1 VALSPTRRSAVP
13 QGSGWS
19 VRAASSALAAAGVC
33 AILSVLLA
41 GCDRR
46 GGSLPA
52 PLTSAAAV
60 AALPAAEAADGH
72 PVRLTGRV
80 TYFDGDWRILALED
94 PTGTVLVDSGDDPNL
109 SNEGEEAVLEGT
121 TAVRDGQVV
130 VTGPT
135 LSNITK
141 HPRAV
146 ASPTPIGDVLQG
158 RRDGRR
164 VEVHGTLHDV
174 QMVQGRLRGLVR
186 ADGQSAVVWVRSG
199 SVSDAHGLVGQAVR
213 ARGVPLRATTA
224 ARHRGESELFANDLG
239 DVLLVRPPAVTDTVM
254 TDAASIRRLSGFDT
268 SRRHRVRLRGV
279 VTYVDPAWNLTFV
292 QDATAGVFVFSGGV
306 ARPVLA
312 GDAVE
317 VVGVTNTGGF
327 APAVLGE
334 TLTVH
339 GRHAWPTA
347 AAVSLDE
354 LRGGGADAQ
363 WVRISGVIRRLWR
376 DNERHLYFEL
386 RTGGLA
392 IYGQVP
398 GFDGALPQHLVDSVV
413 TVHAVAG
420 ALTNS
425 RRQMTGVQLFVP
437 TLAHIG
443 VDSPAA
449 PDPFGIA
456 HWPIDRLLR
465 FGSPELAGRRMRV
478 RGRVTLVRGKSVY
491 LSDDTGALEVRS
503 VDPPDLRAGDVV
515 DAVGFPSTGTAYSLI
530 FEDAQVRRA
539 ATGAP
544 VQPLTLD
551 PTRLTSGAADAQ
563 LVEVEAVLL
572 ERVSTPD
579 GPTLLL
585 DADGTAFAAILDLR
599 TRHDALA
606 RLEPGSRLRLRGICN
621 VQLATTGI
629 QRKGRSFQLLI
640 PLEGG
645 IDVVR
650 APAFWTAGRALWVV
664 GLLAGVIVIALAWV
678 VVLRHRVAR
687 QTHDLVVA
695 KESAEAASRAKSEF
709 VANMSHEIRTP
720 MNGVLGMAELLA
732 GTPLTADQ
740 KQYLDTVRSSAS
752 TLLRVINDV
761 LDFSKI
767 EAGRLEMTRSPF
779 DVRALLRESLPG
791 LALAAHR
798 KGIELAWR
806 VEPDVPASILGDG
819 ERLRQILVNLVGNA
833 VKFTEIGEVVV
844 RVRLVDVDVAAG
856 DHLTCLDVSV
866 TDSGIGIPPD
876 KQAMIF
882 DAFTQADGSTSR
894 RYGGTGLGLS
904 ISARLVEMMGGRL
917 SVESLPG
924 QGSTFRVRVPL
935 DGLSAAP
942 PAPPAWLAGTRALLV
957 APPGGARGIAAAILG
972 DWGAEVTT
980 AADQAA
986 ALITVTEAT
995 FQLAI
1000 LDARVLVDAP
1010 AAVSAALAT
1019 RSPGLVSV
1027 VLVASN
1033 CPPEE
1038 LDAIRSGGTPLTT
1051 KPLRQGDLA
1060 TAIADVMPARARL
1073 VAPLIEHKRAERDRA
1088 QGTARVSGDA
1098 VLRVLLAEDNPVN
1111 QRVAVAMLGK
1121 RGHTVH
1127 VVDNGRLAVDAVA
1140 AERFDVVLMDVQMP
1154 EMNGFEATAAIRG
1167 REHAGDRLPI
1177 IAMTAHAM
1185 AGDRQRCLDAG
1196 MDGYVTKPV
1205 NRETLIAELER
1216 LARPRRQSVA

>member
-1 VALSPTRRSAVP
+1 VALFPTRRRAVS

-19 VRAASSALAAAGVC
+19 VRAVSSAAGAAGVC
-33 AILSVLLA
+33 AVLSLLLA

-46 GGSLPA
+46 GGASPA
-52 PLTSAAAV
+52 PLTTAAAV
-60 AALPAAEAADGH
+60 GALRATDAADGR

-94 PTGTVLVDSGDDPNL
+94 QTGTVLVDSGDDPHL
-109 SNEGEEAVLEGT
+109 SNEGEEAILEGT
-121 TAVRDGQVV
+121 TAVRDGQVIV
-130 VTGPT
+130 IGPT
-135 LSNITK
+135 LSTVAK

-146 ASPTPIGDVLQG
+146 GPPTPIGDVLHG

-164 VEVHGTLHDV
+164 VEVHGTLQDV
-174 QMVQGRLRGLVR
+174 RMLQGRLRGLLH
-186 ADGQSAVVWVRSG
+186 ADGLSAVLWVRSG
-199 SVSDAHGLVGQAVR
+199 SVSDARGLVGKAVR
-213 ARGVPLRATTA
+213 ARGVPLRATTD
-224 ARHRGESELFANDLG
+224 ARQRGKSELFADDLG

-268 SRRHRVRLRGV
+268 SRRHRVHLRGV
-279 VTYVDPAWNLTFV
+279 VTYFDPAWNLTFV
-292 QDATAGVFVFSGGV
+292 QDATAGVFVYGGGV
-306 ARPVLA
+306 SRPIVA
-312 GDAVE
+312 GDAVD
-317 VVGVTNTGGF
+317 VLGVANIGGF
-327 APAVLGE
+327 APAVIGE
-334 TLTVH
+334 TMTAH
-339 GRHAWPTA
+339 GRHAWPAA

-363 WVRISGVIRRLWR
+363 WVRISGVVRRLWS

-398 GFDGALPQHLVDSVV
+398 GFTGPLPQHLVDSVV

-425 RRQMTGVQLFVP
+425 RRQMTGVQLFTP

-449 PDPFGIA
+449 ADPFGIA
-456 HWPIDRLLR
+456 LWPIDRLLR
-465 FGSPELAGRRMRV
+465 FGSPELSGRRMRV

-491 LSDDTGALEVRS
+491 LSDETGALEVRS

-515 DAVGFPSTGTAYSLI
+515 DAIGFPATGTAYSLI
-530 FEDAQVRRA
+530 FEDAQLRRA
-539 ATGAP
+539 AGGTP
-544 VQPLTLD
+544 VEPLTLD

-563 LVEVEAVLL
+563 LVEVEAGLL

-585 DADGTAFAAILDLR
+585 DANGTAFAALLDPR
-599 TRHDALA
+599 TPADALA

-629 QRKGRSFQLLI
+629 QRKGRSFQLLV
-640 PLEGG
+640 PLDGG
-645 IDVVR
+645 VDVVR

-664 GLLAGVIVIALAWV
+664 GLLAGVIVLALAWV
-678 VVLRHRVAR
+678 MVLRHRVAR
-687 QTHDLVVA
+687 QTHDLVLA

-732 GTPLTADQ
+732 ATPLSADQ

-806 VEPDVPASILGDG
+806 VEPDVPASILGDA
-819 ERLRQILVNLVGNA
+819 ERLRQVLVNLVGNA

-844 RVRLVDVDVAAG
+844 RVRVVDVEVPGG
-856 DHLTCLDVSV
+856 DRRRCLDVSV
-866 TDSGIGIPPD
+866 TDSGIGIAPE
-876 KQAMIF
+876 KQALIF

-904 ISARLVEMMGGRL
+904 ISARLVDMMGGQL
-917 SVESLPG
+917 SVESVFG
-924 QGSTFRVRVPL
+924 EGSTFRVRVPL
-935 DGLSAAP
+935 DQLSAVP

-957 APPGGARGIAAAILG
+957 APPGGARGIAAAILT
-972 DWGAEVTT
+972 DWGAEVVT
-980 AADQAA
+980 ATDQAA
-986 ALITVTEAT
+986 ALSAAT
-995 FQLAI
+995 DASCQLAI

-1010 AAVSAALAT
+1010 AAVSAALAV
-1019 RSPGLVSV
+1019 RSPGLVTV
-1027 VLVASN
+1027 VLVASD
-1033 CPPEE
+1033 CPSEE
-1038 LDAIRSGGTPLTT
+1038 LDAIRASGTPLTT

-1060 TAIADVMPARARL
+1060 TAIAEVMPDRARL

-1088 QGTARVSGDA
+1088 AGTARVSGDA

-1111 QRVAVAMLGK
+1111 QRVAVAMLSK
-1121 RGHTVH
+1121 RGHSVH

-1154 EMNGFEATAAIRG
+1154 EMNGFEATAAIRA
-1167 REHAGDRLPI
+1167 REHAADRLPI

-1205 NRETLIAELER
+1205 SRETLIAELER
-1216 LARPRRQSVA
+1216 LAGPRRQSVA